1 VQPGERGGMGTVVRG
16 NDGKLLF
23 GAPLAIAGL
32 GAVATCKSEL
42 QPQTFLCSL
51 AREYQVG
58 IGGRKRQTFYPIRVQ
73 RQNLTQIFDE
83 AGK

>member
-1 VQPGERGGMGTVVRG
+1 MGTVVS

-58 IGGRKRQTFYPIRVQ
+58 IGGRKRGSTFYPIRVQ
-73 RQNLTQIFDE
+73 RQNLTTNI
-83 AGK
+83 